1 MSKHVSRMIC
11 LHIDFCMNTC
21 GVVSESLGERLE
33 YSALQGVP
41 GRHVLPHQPLSCADH
56 DDGDLQLL
64 KLTCS
69 SLQGLHHPMM
79 TLIWM
84 TRMSKVMCY
93 YLQLLA
99 DDRVLHGFDNKGL

>member
-1 MSKHVSRMIC
+1 MIC

-33 YSALQGVP
+33 YSALRGVP
-41 GRHVLPHQPLSCADH
+41 GRHVLPHQPLGCADHADH

-69 SLQGLHHPMM
+69 SLQGLHHLMSRLM
-79 TLIWM
+79 RLA
-84 TRMSKVMCY
+84 RMAKVMCFSCF
-93 YLQLLA
+93 A
-99 DDRVLHGFDNKGL
+99 ATN

>member
-1 MSKHVSRMIC
+1 MIC

-33 YSALQGVP
+33 YSALRGVP
-41 GRHVLPHQPLSCADH
+41 GRHVLPHQPLGCADH

-69 SLQGLHHPMM
+69 SLQGLHHLMSRLMRLAMM
-79 TLIWM
+79 A
-84 TRMSKVMCY
+84 KVMCFSCF
-93 YLQLLA
+93 A
-99 DDRVLHGFDNKGL
+99 ATS